1 MAEILFEFKKNG
13 NVVKVSAIEPETQT
27 EISVVVPAGLSVDEM
42 KLQAAKR
49 LNYVLRKKPRN
60 NGGKKQNNI

>member
-13 NVVKVSAIEPETQT
+13 NVVKVSAIEPKTQT

-49 LNYVLRKKPRN
+49 LNYVLRKKAEE
-60 NGGKKQNNI
+60 

>member
-49 LNYVLRKKPRN
+49 LNYVLRKKAEE
-60 NGGKKQNNI
+60 

>member
-13 NVVKVSAIEPETQT
+13 NVVKVSAIEPETRT

-49 LNYVLRKKPRN
+49 LNYVLRKKAEE
-60 NGGKKQNNI
+60 

>member
-27 EISVVVPAGLSVDEM
+27 EISVGVPVGLAVDEI
-42 KLQAAKR
+42 KLPAAKR
-49 LNYVLRKKPRN
+49 LRYVLRKKSEE
-60 NGGKKQNNI
+60 

>member
-13 NVVKVSAIEPETQT
+13 NVVKVSAIEPETKT
-27 EISVVVPAGLSVDEM
+27 EVSVVVPACLSVDEM

-49 LNYVLRKKPRN
+49 LNYVLRKKAAE
-60 NGGKKQNNI
+60 

>member
-13 NVVKVSAIEPETQT
+13 NVVKVSAIEPETKT

-49 LNYVLRKKPRN
+49 LNYVLRKKAAE
-60 NGGKKQNNI
+60 